1 MRGPVNIDACF
12 ADVDGLWS
20 PLTIAVVNDY
30 DVRIAEVE
38 GEFVWH
44 AHDDTDE
51 FFQVLDGE
59 LRIDLDGRETVVLG
73 AGEVFV
79 VPAGVRHRPHSSVRT
94 RILLLEPSSV
104 VNTGDEESSALT
116 SERRVAR

>member
-1 MRGPVNIDACF
+1 MRGPANIDACF

-51 FFQVLDGE
+51 FFQVLEGE

-73 AGEVFV
+73 TGDVFV

>member
-1 MRGPVNIDACF
+1 MRGPANIDACF

-51 FFQVLDGE
+51 FFQVLEGE

-73 AGEVFV
+73 TGEVIV

-104 VNTGDEESSALT
+104 VNTGDEENSALT